1 MVIAQQ
7 LRLIYIT
14 LIIFFNTARYPRRI
28 NVDYTVVALE
38 QGNRGPFVM
47 ETVKADDKA
56 KLGGLFI

>member
-1 MVIAQQ
+1 MLHI
-7 LRLIYIT
+7 LEGL
-14 LIIFFNTARYPRRI
+14 I

-56 KLGGLFI
+56 KLGGSFI

>member
-1 MVIAQQ
+1 MDCIA
-7 LRLIYIT
+7 
-14 LIIFFNTARYPRRI
+14 
-28 NVDYTVVALE
+28 VALG